1 VTVVVLAAGAP
12 VAASEAVLPESLE
25 HPAAAAEIAA
35 KVRTTVTLLVAAN
48 MVRKLPFSDE
58 IDNKTLRVSF
68 ADLCRSSR
76 RLLIGLVFKWNG
88 NGHVQAPFLA
98 QD

>member
-12 VAASEAVLPESLE
+12 VAASEAVLPDSLE

-35 KVRTTVTLLVAAN
+35 KVMAMLTLLVAPN
-48 MVRKLPFSDE
+48 MVRKLPSGDE
-58 IDNKTLRVSF
+58 IDNKNLRVSI

-76 RLLIGLVFKWNG
+76 RLRNEQPDLV
-88 NGHVQAPFLA
+88 
-98 QD
+98 